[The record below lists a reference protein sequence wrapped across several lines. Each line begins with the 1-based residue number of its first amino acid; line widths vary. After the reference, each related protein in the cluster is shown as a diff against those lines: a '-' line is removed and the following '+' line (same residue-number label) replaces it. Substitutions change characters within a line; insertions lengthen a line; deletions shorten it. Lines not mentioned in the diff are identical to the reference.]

1 MTAAAT
7 VLPAG
12 EDAPAY
18 RPRSYQVEMFEASLK
33 ENIIV
38 TMGTGSGKTHIALL
52 RIMKELESNPHK
64 LIWFLTPTVAL
75 CLQQFKF
82 ISDNIPAVRART
94 LTSLDKVELWTEQ
107 PIWDAILKEMQV
119 VVSTHAVLASAMSHG
134 FVKITQLGLLIFDEG
149 IVTLCFKSGGYMM

>member
-1 MTAAAT
+1 MKLFLAHKSLT
-7 VLPAG
+7 
-12 EDAPAY
+12 Y
-18 RPRSYQVEMFEASLK
+18 HASLQ
-33 ENIIV
+33 
-38 TMGTGSGKTHIALL
+38 
-52 RIMKELESNPHK
+52 

-149 IVTLCFKSGGYMM
+149 IVTRCFKTGGYMM